1 MPPVVPV
8 VARFPDQHALARSWD
23 VLEGTLSLPVE
34 APPPGAFVLV
44 DGSVGEVCFLVGGT
58 VVAGR
63 AGRFGV
69 QLLPACRPLIE
80 ALIEPSPR
88 RSSRRR
94 AVA

>member
-23 VLEGTLSLPVE
+23 VLAGTLALPTE
-34 APPPGAFVLV
+34 TPPAGAFVLV
-44 DGSVGEVCFLVGGT
+44 DGCVGDVCFLVGGT
-58 VVAGR
+58 VIAGR
-63 AGRFGV
+63 AGRTGV
-69 QLLPACRPLIE
+69 QLLPECRPLIE

-88 RSSRRR
+88 RVSRRR